1 MINEKLIKSGG
12 IADPEFTGVT
22 TNLIVHLDAGHSASY
37 GGSGNTWSDL
47 SGNNNH
53 FTLDDYNGSGHPEHT
68 ASADT
73 NNPYKIFKF
82 TEAKLNYAYKTTDIA
97 NLDNYTIETWVY
109 DMSGDNNYSYYWSND
124 VQPFGSPYYYQ
135 LLRSADGY
143 NDKMHFY
150 ANYDGT
156 NVMGAGSPGANV
168 TVPYNGWCH
177 WMLIKNGAD
186 VHVVKNGLIEQT
198 LTAGETDSANLNY
211 ANTQGNPQYT
221 SGRRVYIGTADHTQ
235 GNTGYY
241 SNMEVSEVRFYSRAL
256 TEKEIREN
264 FNATCSRYGVTSA
277 ATALSEDIHF
287 ALCAGGG
294 GGGYGH
300 ASGGGGGGFRT
311 SYTANTDLSKS
322 GGNNPAEAKYS
333 LKTGVTYTITVGAGG
348 SGLTSPQYGNPGGK
362 SSIAASGQK
371 TLIASG
377 GAGGSGGVN
386 FSNVGGTRGGCGSG
400 GGGWSTN
407 RAGYK
412 GTTGQGYGGGTNTAA
427 TFDYAASGGSG
438 GAGGA
443 GGSVTSNPYNGGG
456 GGRSLGFIMPIGG
469 FNYFSNGGGGGSS
482 NAAGT
487 SGGGGG
493 WPYGAGSGGSNMT
506 NATSASRVM
515 PGNGGRAGGGGGG
528 GAGQTG
534 VGFSTGGNGAAGMV
548 YLRVPSSSYTGT
560 TSGSPTV
567 YTSGSD
573 KILLFTGSGSYT
585 H

>member
-1 MINEKLIKSGG
+1 
-12 IADPEFTGVT
+12 
-22 TNLIVHLDAGHSASY
+22 
-37 GGSGNTWSDL
+37 
-47 SGNNNH
+47 
-53 FTLDDYNGSGHPEHT
+53 
-68 ASADT
+68 
-73 NNPYKIFKF
+73 
-82 TEAKLNYAYKTTDIA
+82 
-97 NLDNYTIETWVY
+97 
-109 DMSGDNNYSYYWSND
+109 
-124 VQPFGSPYYYQ
+124 
-135 LLRSADGY
+135 
-143 NDKMHFY
+143 MHFY
-150 ANYDGT
+150 STYDGA

-198 LTAGETDSANLNY
+198 LTAGERDSANLNY

-221 SGRRVYIGTADHTQ
+221 SNRRVYIGTADHTSN
-235 GNTGYY
+235 NTGFY

-264 FNATCSRYGVTSA
+264 FNATCSRYGVTSG
-277 ATALSEDIHF
+277 ATALNEDIHF
-287 ALCAGGG
+287 AVCGGG
-294 GGGYGH
+294 GGGGQGH
-300 ASGGGGGGFRT
+300 ASGGSGGGFRT

-333 LKTGVTYTITVGAGG
+333 LKSGVTYTITVGGGGGGATGTGASGGFGG
-348 SGLTSPQYGNPGGK
+348 S

-371 TLIASG
+371 TLYGSG
-377 GAGGSGGVN
+377 GAGGSGGV
-386 FSNVGGTRGGCGSG
+386 SSSTAGQRGGAGSG
-400 GGGWSTN
+400 GGGFSAN
-407 RAGYK
+407 RNGYK
-412 GTTGQGYGGGTNTAA
+412 GTTGQGYSGGTNTAA
-427 TFDYAASGGSG
+427 SFDYAASGGSG

-456 GGRSLGFIMPIGG
+456 GGRSLGFIMPVGG

-493 WPYGAGSGGSNMT
+493 WPYGAGNGASNMT
-506 NATSASRVM
+506 NATSGSRVM
-515 PGNGGRAGGGGGG
+515 PGSGGRAGAGGGG

-534 VGFSTGGNGAAGMV
+534 VGFSNGGSGAAGMV
-548 YLRVPSSSYTGT
+548 YLRIPSSSYTGT
-560 TSGSPTV
+560 TTGSPTV